1 MHHRGTEDTEAA
13 LHTLTEQIIGAA
25 IDVHRVLGP
34 GLLESAYEECLAWEL
49 TERQV
54 PFARQVALPVVYKG
68 GEARLRSSN
77 RSDRGGCR
85 RSGSQVR
92 LADSASPRSS
102 TPYVPEAR
110 WLARGLALELQR
122 FRLERRHPPA
132 SAVGSQAGS
141 SLCPPCLC
149 GGLSFVIGD
158 PYSYLSACI
167 GSTFEARR
175 AGM

>member
-68 GEARLRSSN
+68 AKLDCGYRIDLIVADAVVVEVKCVSQIAPVHEAQLLTYLKLGGWRVGLLLNFNVSVLR
-77 RSDRGGCR
+77 DGIR
-85 RSGSQVR
+85 RRV
-92 LADSASPRSS
+92 L
-102 TPYVPEAR
+102 
-110 WLARGLALELQR
+110 
-122 FRLERRHPPA
+122 
-132 SAVGSQAGS
+132 
-141 SLCPPCLC
+141 
-149 GGLSFVIGD
+149 
-158 PYSYLSACI
+158 
-167 GSTFEARR
+167 
-175 AGM
+175 